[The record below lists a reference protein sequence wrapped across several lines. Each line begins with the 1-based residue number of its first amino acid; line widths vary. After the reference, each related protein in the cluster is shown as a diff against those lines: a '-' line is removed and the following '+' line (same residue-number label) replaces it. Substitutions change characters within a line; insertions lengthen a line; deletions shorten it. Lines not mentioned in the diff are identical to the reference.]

1 MVTALGIKPR
11 GLIQWPFEALYTYGA
26 VEPMTGESFFLLF
39 SHLDSD
45 CFQLFLDE
53 FAAAYPA
60 SLNIVQLDNG
70 AFHKAKQ
77 LEIPENVILL
87 FQPTYSPDVN
97 PIERVWQYLKKHD
110 RWLSF
115 ETLASLQTHLCQQLN
130 ALCRETITSLTGYPF
145 ILSALEKFNSSD
157 SFEGVQ
163 GREVTAPGWLRIR
176 WSCEQQSIRRR
187 TRCICWTLYWRG

>member
-77 LEIPENVILL
+77 LEIPENVVLL

-97 PIERVWQYLKKHD
+97 PIERVWQYLKKQD
-110 RWLSF
+110 SWLRF
-115 ETLASLQTHLCQQLN
+115 ETLANLQTHLCQQLN